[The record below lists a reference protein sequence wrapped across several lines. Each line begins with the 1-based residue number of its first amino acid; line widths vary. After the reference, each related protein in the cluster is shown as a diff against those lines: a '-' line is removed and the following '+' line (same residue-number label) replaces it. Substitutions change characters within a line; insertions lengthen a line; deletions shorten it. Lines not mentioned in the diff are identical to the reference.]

1 MNKGAKTIG
10 AILLIL
16 LLSVLIFAM
25 LLSSVYPLPFK
36 LEEFRFLSL
45 TNFYVQQYVFW
56 VTAAFAVLTLILIL
70 VLLFYPKTYRSFL
83 LKKGDGEL
91 TLDKKAIEGMVRS
104 RLTKEEFVSSPKVT
118 IKATKNKID
127 VKVKGELKRT
137 SSLIGKTG
145 ALMTDIERDVKQIIG
160 TNEPVNVLINYTGFD
175 SPQSKRVE
183 HSRVQ

>member
-83 LKKGDGEL
+83 LKKVM
-91 TLDKKAIEGMVRS
+91 AS
-104 RLTKEEFVSSPKVT
+104 
-118 IKATKNKID
+118 
-127 VKVKGELKRT
+127 
-137 SSLIGKTG
+137 
-145 ALMTDIERDVKQIIG
+145 
-160 TNEPVNVLINYTGFD
+160 
-175 SPQSKRVE
+175 
-183 HSRVQ
+183 